1 MYVINDIVGAY
12 CMWNWEHYLFFLRQ
26 RNIPRNFYSKLL
38 KLVMLL
44 TPQLNISQLEHSAL
58 LQVELCP
65 FSQNMLKSQSL
76 VPVNVTLFGNRI
88 LLEVMKLR

>member
-1 MYVINDIVGAY
+1 
-12 CMWNWEHYLFFLRQ
+12 
-26 RNIPRNFYSKLL
+26 
-38 KLVMLL
+38 MLL
-44 TPQLNISQLEHSAL
+44 MPQLNISQLEHSAL

-76 VPVNVTLFGNRI
+76 VPVNVTLFGNRV